1 MRGKGEVLVISDG
14 TGFSYGSY
22 CLIGWYRGRVMKKV
36 KAHCKVVFVLGEREG
51 KRMILGVRVESSYG
65 DERKMFLSWLR
76 GQREKIGERG
86 KYVGDGLYGKS
97 IEILREAKR
106 RGWEIYVKVRE
117 GIWQGVRAEERKEAM
132 RGWEEGREIYRQRY
146 KQDRA
151 SDRVAKE
158 VIW

>member
-22 CLIGWYRGRVMKKV
+22 CLIGWYRGRLMKKV
-36 KAHCKVVFVLGEREG
+36 KAHCKVIFVLGEREG
-51 KRMILGVRVESSYG
+51 KRMILGVRVGSSYG

-76 GQREKIGERG
+76 GQREKIGERV

-106 RGWEIYVKVRE
+106 KGWEIYVKVRE
-117 GIWQGVRAEERKEAM
+117 SRVVTPRDEAGYF
-132 RGWEEGREIYRQRY
+132 RC
-146 KQDRA
+146 
-151 SDRVAKE
+151 SKE
-158 VIW
+158 VSRYSFRLYSNRKPLHR